1 MMMDKRDKP
10 FLICCDGGSTLECIK
25 DSFTAKERL
34 NPGVGLIWGLIISL
48 FLSLFL
54 GAFISILL

>member
-10 FLICCDGGSTLECIK
+10 FVICCDGSSTLDCIK
-25 DSFTAKERL
+25 ESFAAKGRP
-34 NPGVGLIWGLIISL
+34 NPGAGLIWGLIISL